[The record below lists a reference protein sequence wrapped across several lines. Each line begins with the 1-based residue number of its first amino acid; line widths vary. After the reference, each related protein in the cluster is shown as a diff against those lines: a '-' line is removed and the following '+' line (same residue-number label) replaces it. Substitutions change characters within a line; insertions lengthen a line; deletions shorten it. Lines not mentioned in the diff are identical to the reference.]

1 MHARLLAGFVSAAF
15 VLGPLCQAAEPQ
27 KPTNTRQDND
37 MARAIAFQRQ
47 KDAADARQ
55 ARLEARH
62 PSVSYSNSAERSA
75 DRESGNRVQDPGE
88 GLVQREKQKDTV
100 APTRR

>member
-1 MHARLLAGFVSAAF
+1 MHARLLAGFASVAF
-15 VLGPLCQAAEPQ
+15 VLAPLCQAAEPQ
-27 KPTNTRQDND
+27 KRSNTRQDND

-55 ARLEARH
+55 ARLEAKH

-75 DRESGNRVQDPGE
+75 DRVSGNQVGDPGE
-88 GLVQREKQKDTV
+88 GPVQREKQKDTSV
-100 APTRR
+100 PPQ

>member
-1 MHARLLAGFVSAAF
+1 MHAKLLAGFVSAAF
-15 VLGPLCQAAEPQ
+15 VLAPLCQAAEPQ
-27 KPTNTRQDND
+27 KRLENKQDSD

-55 ARLEARH
+55 ARLEAKH

-75 DRESGNRVQDPGE
+75 DRDVTGQQVGDPGE
-88 GLVQREKQKDTV
+88 GQVQREKQKDTA
-100 APTRR
+100 APRQ

>member
-15 VLGPLCQAAEPQ
+15 VLAPLCQAADRQ
-27 KPTNTRQDND
+27 KNSESKQDSD

-55 ARLEARH
+55 ARLEAKH

-75 DRESGNRVQDPGE
+75 DRDVTGREVGDPGE
-88 GLVQREKQKDTV
+88 GQVQRQKQKDAVT
-100 APTRR
+100 PK

>member
-1 MHARLLAGFVSAAF
+1 MHAKLLAGFVSAAF
-15 VLGPLCQAAEPQ
+15 VLASLCQAAEPQ
-27 KPTNTRQDND
+27 KRPGTRQDSD

-55 ARLEARH
+55 ARLEAKR

-75 DRESGNRVQDPGE
+75 DRVSGNNEVGDPGE
-88 GLVQREKQKDTV
+88 GQYQREKQKDTI
-100 APTRR
+100 APP

>member
-15 VLGPLCQAAEPQ
+15 FLAPLCQAADRQ
-27 KPTNTRQDND
+27 KSSESKQDSD

-55 ARLEARH
+55 ARMEAKHR
-62 PSVSYSNSAERSA
+62 SVSYSNSAERSA
-75 DRESGNRVQDPGE
+75 DRDVTGRQGGDPGE
-88 GLVQREKQKDTV
+88 GQVQREKQKDTA
-100 APTRR
+100 APPR

>member
-1 MHARLLAGFVSAAF
+1 MHAKLLAGFVSAAF
-15 VLGPLCQAAEPQ
+15 VLASLCQAAEPQ
-27 KPTNTRQDND
+27 KRPGTRQDSD

-55 ARLEARH
+55 ARLEAKR

-75 DRESGNRVQDPGE
+75 DRVSGNQVGDPGE
-88 GLVQREKQKDTV
+88 GQYQREKEKDT
-100 APTRR
+100 ATPHQQ

>member
-1 MHARLLAGFVSAAF
+1 MHARLLTGFVSAAF
-15 VLGPLCQAAEPQ
+15 VLVPLCQAAEPQ
-27 KPTNTRQDND
+27 KRTDTRQDSD

-55 ARLEARH
+55 ARLEAKH

-75 DRESGNRVQDPGE
+75 DRVSGNQVPDPGE
-88 GLVQREKQKDTV
+88 GLVRREKQKDSA
-100 APTRR
+100 APPRQ